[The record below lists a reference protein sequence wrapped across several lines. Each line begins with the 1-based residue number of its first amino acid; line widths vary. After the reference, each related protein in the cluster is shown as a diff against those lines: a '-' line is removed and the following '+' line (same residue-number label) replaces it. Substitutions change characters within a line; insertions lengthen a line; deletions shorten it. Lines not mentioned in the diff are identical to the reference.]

1 MAKSI
6 HWFWLAVVA
15 ALLAAPNATIIRVA
29 VDDADPL
36 YWTISRFTL
45 IALVCLPFVLRA
57 GKALRNAAARRELI
71 KASVALAVAMLSY
84 VFAIYYSQAS
94 YVSIV
99 TLLTP
104 ILFVVFS
111 TKLIGEK
118 INSRAIAGITLAA
131 FGAMVLVVLPV
142 AIQHDGTVFYPLATG
157 LALINCIAYALST
170 VYLRKADEA
179 GVTAPVAI
187 GISSALIALVA
198 AALFVLFGDWT
209 RMPTDGNYLAAVA
222 YSALVVALLVRA
234 FNVLV
239 YERLGS
245 AVVSAL
251 TYLQIF
257 AAILIPVVVL
267 HEQLSPAMVIG
278 GALILLGVYVVEVHK
293 HPHIKHHLIHHNH

>member
-1 MAKSI
+1 MTKSI

-15 ALLAAPNATIIRVA
+15 ALLATPNATIIRVA
-29 VDDADPL
+29 VNDADPL
-36 YWTISRFTL
+36 YWTISRFAL

-57 GKALRNAAARRELI
+57 GKVLRKPAARRELA
-71 KASVALAVAMLSY
+71 KASAALTVAMLSY

-94 YVSIV
+94 YVSII

-104 ILFVVFS
+104 ILFVIFS
-111 TKLIGEK
+111 TKLVGEK
-118 INSRAIAGITLAA
+118 INSRAVAGITLAA
-131 FGAMVLVVLPV
+131 FGAMVLVILPI
-142 AIQHDGTVFYPLATG
+142 ALQHDGTAFYPVATM
-157 LALINCIAYALST
+157 LALINCVSYALTT

-179 GVTAPVAI
+179 GVTTPVAI
-187 GISSALIALVA
+187 GVSSGLIALIAMI
-198 AALFVLFGDWT
+198 LFVPFGDWT
-209 RMPTDGNYLAAVA
+209 RTPMDGNYLAAVA

-234 FNVLV
+234 FNVLA

-245 AVVSAL
+245 AVLSAL

-257 AAILIPVVVL
+257 VAVLIPVFVL

-278 GALILLGVYVVEVHK
+278 GALILLGVYVVEARK